1 MIEKIGGLALGF
13 IPGYDFQPGKI
24 QLDPG
29 DSIVLYTDGITEA
42 MDEQHHLFG
51 ADRIQEILD
60 RAAGG
65 IEAQRL
71 SKTLLGGVAAFVGGA
86 HQSDDITLLVLR
98 YAGTRDQ
105 SPVAI
110 SADMCAAPA

>member
-1 MIEKIGGLALGF
+1 MIDKIGGLALGF
-13 IPGYDFQPGKI
+13 IPGYDFQPGNI
-24 QLDPG
+24 QLNAG

-60 RAAGG
+60 RASAG
-65 IEAQRL
+65 IEAQLL

-98 YAGTRDQ
+98 YAGNRDEL
-105 SPVAI
+105 PIAA
-110 SADMCAAPA
+110 SADLSAAPA